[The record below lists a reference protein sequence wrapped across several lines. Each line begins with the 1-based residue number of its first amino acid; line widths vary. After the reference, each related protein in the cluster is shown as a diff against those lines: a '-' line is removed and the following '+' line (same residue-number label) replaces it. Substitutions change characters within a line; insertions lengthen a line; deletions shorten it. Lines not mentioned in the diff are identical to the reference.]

1 MLVATHVATPGR
13 AQDALIIATHKE
25 GSAYHKLGVAF
36 AEALTDALDRE
47 FMVTPYP
54 RWSEYLPLIDAGEVA
69 MGFVTGLDAGAL
81 YKAEDD
87 ERLLKLRALMR
98 LWPIRYTFLARAN
111 LGINNVVGLRGR
123 HIALDLRRGTALSA
137 VNRAILETVAIN
149 ERNVRPVVIR
159 SLTDGINRMAKGELD
174 AVPIAVGIPLVRRA
188 RESVPGGV
196 VYLSLI
202 GPRANAKFLGEL
214 VPGLYTKEVQP
225 QKRLPE
231 ITEPILV
238 AAFDVYL
245 LASTNMPSDV
255 ASAIV
260 AVLHVR
266 FEDIQKSTRVLR
278 TGDVTLVA
286 APTNSVPYHPGA
298 ISYYRAEGLWTFVND
313 EAEARLVE

>member
-1 MLVATHVATPGR
+1 M
-13 AQDALIIATHKE
+13 
-25 GSAYHKLGVAF
+25 
-36 AEALTDALDRE
+36 
-47 FMVTPYP
+47 
-54 RWSEYLPLIDAGEVA
+54 
-69 MGFVTGLDAGAL
+69 
-81 YKAEDD
+81 
-87 ERLLKLRALMR
+87 
-98 LWPIRYTFLARAN
+98 
-111 LGINNVVGLRGR
+111 
-123 HIALDLRRGTALSA
+123 
-137 VNRAILETVAIN
+137 
-149 ERNVRPVVIR
+149 RPVVIR

-266 FEDIQKSTRVLR
+266 FEDIQKSARVLR